1 MKKNKFVIT
10 LAIVA
15 LLLASLACNAIS
27 GGDNTVDNPTTEN
40 PTTIETENPTTIE
53 NDNSGFSIT
62 TANITNAHL
71 ASDESDTEQV
81 DGYSP
86 TDLGFYCYFDLNNA
100 PDSTVVKGVWTLIFA
115 DGYESNSEIDSAEIT
130 GGDETY
136 YFSLGGSTDP
146 WPVGTY
152 KIDLY
157 VDDNLVET
165 IEFEVQ

>member
-1 MKKNKFVIT
+1 MKKNKIVIM
-10 LAIVA
+10 LAVVA
-15 LLLASLACNAIS
+15 LLLASLACNAVS
-27 GGDNTVDNPTTEN
+27 GGDNTGDSPTT
-40 PTTIETENPTTIE
+40 TE
-53 NDNSGFSIT
+53 NDNSGFSVT

-71 ASDESDTEQV
+71 SLDADDTIPT

-100 PDSTVVKGVWTLIFA
+100 PDSTVVKGVWTLVYA

-130 GGDETY
+130 GGDDTY

-152 KIDLY
+152 RIDLY
-157 VDDNLVET
+157 VDGSLVES

>member
-1 MKKNKFVIT
+1 MKKNKIMIM
-10 LAIVA
+10 LAVVA

-27 GGDNTVDNPTTEN
+27 GGDNTVDNPTTDN
-40 PTTIETENPTTIE
+40 PATDIPPTTE
-53 NDNSGFSIT
+53 NDNSGFSVS

-71 ASDESDTEQV
+71 SLDADDTIPM

-86 TDLGFYCYFDLNNA
+86 SDSGFYCYFDLNNA
-100 PDSTVVKGVWTLIFA
+100 PDSTVVKGVWTLVYA

-152 KIDLY
+152 RIDLY
-157 VDDNLVET
+157 VDGNWVEA

>member
-1 MKKNKFVIT
+1 MKKNKIMIM
-10 LAIVA
+10 LAVVA
-15 LLLASLACNAIS
+15 LLLASLACNAVS
-27 GGDNTVDNPTTEN
+27 GGDDAVDSPATN
-40 PTTIETENPTTIE
+40 E
-53 NDNSGFSIT
+53 NDNSGFSVT

-71 ASDESDTEQV
+71 ASDESDTERV

-100 PDSTVVKGVWTLIFA
+100 PDSTVVKGVWTLVSA
-115 DGYESNSEIDSAEIT
+115 EGYESNSEIDSAEIT
-130 GGDETY
+130 GGDDTY

-152 KIDLY
+152 RIDLY
-157 VDDNLVET
+157 VDGSLVET

>member
-1 MKKNKFVIT
+1 MKKNKIIIM
-10 LAIVA
+10 LAVVA
-15 LLLASLACNAIS
+15 LLLASLACNAVS
-27 GGDNTVDNPTTEN
+27 GGDNTVDTPTT
-40 PTTIETENPTTIE
+40 TE
-53 NDNSGFSIT
+53 NDNSGFSVT

-71 ASDESDTEQV
+71 SLDADDTIPT

-86 TDLGFYCYFDLNNA
+86 SDSDFYCYFDLNNA
-100 PDSTVVKGVWTLIFA
+100 PESTVVKGVWTLVSA

-130 GGDETY
+130 GSDNTY
-136 YFSLGGSTDP
+136 YFSLGGGTDP

-157 VDDNLVET
+157 VDGNWVET

>member
-1 MKKNKFVIT
+1 MKKNKIVVM
-10 LAIVA
+10 LAVVA
-15 LLLASLACNAIS
+15 LLLASLACNAVS
-27 GGDNTVDNPTTEN
+27 GGDNTGDNPTT
-40 PTTIETENPTTIE
+40 TE
-53 NDNSGFSIT
+53 NDNSGFSVT

-71 ASDESDTEQV
+71 ASDESDTQQV

-100 PDSTVVKGVWTLIFA
+100 PDSTVVKGVWTLVSA
-115 DGYESNSEIDSAEIT
+115 EGYESNSEIDSAEIT
-130 GGDETY
+130 GGDDTY

-152 KIDLY
+152 RIDLY
-157 VDDNLVET
+157 VDGSLVET

>member
-1 MKKNKFVIT
+1 MKKNKIVVM
-10 LAIVA
+10 LAVMA
-15 LLLASLACNAIS
+15 LLLASLACNAVS
-27 GGDNTVDNPTTEN
+27 GGDNTGDNPTT
-40 PTTIETENPTTIE
+40 TE
-53 NDNSGFSIT
+53 NDNSGFSVT

-71 ASDESDTEQV
+71 ASDESDTQQV

-100 PDSTVVKGVWTLIFA
+100 PDSTVVKGVWTLVSA
-115 DGYESNSEIDSAEIT
+115 EGYESNSEIDSAEIT
-130 GGDETY
+130 GGDDTY

-152 KIDLY
+152 RIDLY
-157 VDDNLVET
+157 VDGNLVET

>member
-1 MKKNKFVIT
+1 MKKNKIVVM
-10 LAIVA
+10 LAVVA
-15 LLLASLACNAIS
+15 LLLASLACNAVS
-27 GGDNTVDNPTTEN
+27 GGDNTGDNPTT
-40 PTTIETENPTTIE
+40 TE
-53 NDNSGFSIT
+53 NDNSGFSVT

-71 ASDESDTEQV
+71 ASDESDTQQV

-100 PDSTVVKGVWTLIFA
+100 PDSTVVKGVWTLVSA
-115 DGYESNSEIDSAEIT
+115 EGYESNSEIDSAEIT
-130 GGDETY
+130 GGDDTY

-152 KIDLY
+152 RIDLY
-157 VDDNLVET
+157 VDGNLVET